1 MEGGDGGT
9 RTMSMATAAAAAGRT
24 AAAAGEEEEEKLP
37 VAGEAVRHWED
48 LLSVA
53 ANGELNRR
61 DNRDVL
67 MKKRIETE
75 VRLAQARDALFRKRS
90 DLQKISPEDSTIVYE
105 EFGREAVVRG
115 ELMAAISAAV
125 EATAVENEVEHLEN
139 VIQKKGT
146 RAARP
151 PAARRQALGRRLTA
165 EPPPAAPRREQ

>member
-1 MEGGDGGT
+1 M
-9 RTMSMATAAAAAGRT
+9 
-24 AAAAGEEEEEKLP
+24 
-37 VAGEAVRHWED
+37 RHWED

-61 DNRDVL
+61 DKELL

-125 EATAVENEVEHLEN
+125 EASAVENEVEHLEN

-151 PAARRQALGRRLTA
+151 RPPGGRR
-165 EPPPAAPRREQ
+165 PGGG